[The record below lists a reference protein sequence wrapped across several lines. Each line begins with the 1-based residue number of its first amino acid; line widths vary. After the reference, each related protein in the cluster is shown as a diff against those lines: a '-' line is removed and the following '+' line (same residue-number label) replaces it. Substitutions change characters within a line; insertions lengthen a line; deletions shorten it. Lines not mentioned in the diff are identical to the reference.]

1 MIPDAS
7 RRLAYQ
13 PALDGLR
20 AVAIILVLLHH
31 AQLLS
36 GSRTAGTVGV
46 TAFFVLSAYLI
57 TAILLAEWRTTGT
70 VSLGAFYIRRGR
82 RLLPAL
88 ALMLAVSTVGLL
100 AVGMADLAITSALGA
115 ASYVA
120 NWVMIAGVSL
130 GPVNHTWSLA
140 IEEQFYLL
148 WPAAFLL
155 LLPRLGP
162 RRLAMALL
170 SLAIAVTLA
179 RDLAIVGGWH
189 PQRYSM
195 STDLQADS
203 LLVGCALGLGLVG
216 ARVPR
221 LLLPAG
227 VFGLVALAITPL
239 TLVTGTLTVVAT
251 AAVILGSRRGTDRL
265 VGPLLVARPMIT
277 LGRLSYGVYL
287 WHYPVMWHAGV
298 LDGPAQPA
306 LALALIAVSIA
317 IAAASYAWVEM
328 PIRRRM
334 SRPATI
340 PLPAPAPAPG

>member
-1 MIPDAS
+1 MIQDAS

-46 TAFFVLSAYLI
+46 TTFFVLSGYLI
-57 TAILLAEWRTTGT
+57 TSLLVAEWKATGS
-70 VSLGAFYIRRGR
+70 VALGAFYLRRAR

-88 ALMLAVSTVGLL
+88 GLMLAASSVALL
-100 AVGMADLAITSALGA
+100 VIGMADLAITSALGA

-120 NWVMIAGVSL
+120 NWVMIAGDNL
-130 GPVNHTWSLA
+130 GPLNHTWSLA
-140 IEEQFYLL
+140 IEEQFYFL
-148 WPAAFLL
+148 WPAAFLVL
-155 LLPRLGP
+155 VPMVGP
-162 RRLAMALL
+162 RRLALGLL
-170 SLAIAVTLA
+170 ALAIAVTLA

-189 PQRYSM
+189 PVRYSM
-195 STDLQADS
+195 ATDLQADS

-216 ARVPR
+216 RRAPR

-227 VFGLVALAITPL
+227 IFGLVALAITPL
-239 TLVTGTLTVVAT
+239 TLVTGTLTVAAT
-251 AAVILGSRRGTDRL
+251 AAVILGSQRSPDRF
-265 VGPLLVARPMIT
+265 VGPLLVSRPMIT

-287 WHYPVMWHAGV
+287 WHYPLMWHTGV
-298 LDGPAQPA
+298 LDGPVQPV
-306 LALALIAVSIA
+306 LALGLIAASIA

-334 SRPATI
+334 SRPGSM
-340 PLPAPAPAPG
+340 PLGAPASG